1 MLCCS
6 FADVERSINRKA
18 RPQIPKYEWSASKKT
33 KQGNA
38 KTPFTRCR
46 FRNGTKFLRL
56 KAHTH
61 RTRFGNAARF
71 FGFEKSTNLLF
82 AKFYWKV
89 YNISTARVVYFSY
102 LPKFSIVDRFIC
114 FWKMKNRAALPNL
127 VRCVSAFRPVLYVKF
142 PSRRMRFKQ
151 QIMGKLIYL
160 SFELHSMRRIF
171 YV

>member
-18 RPQIPKYEWSASKKT
+18 RPQTPKYEWRASKKT

-56 KAHTH
+56 KTHTH

-82 AKFYWKV
+82 AKFFWKA

-102 LPKFSIVDRFIC
+102 LPKFSTVDRFIC
-114 FWKMKNRAALPNL
+114 FWKMKNCAALLNR
-127 VRCVSAFRPVLYVKF
+127 VRCVSALRVAFTRYWHENMWKRNANHKSLK
-142 PSRRMRFKQ
+142 S
-151 QIMGKLIYL
+151 
-160 SFELHSMRRIF
+160 EC
-171 YV
+171 